1 MLTLEQLQQ
10 FRDKLVTSRMSGVL
24 SITDQNGERIEY
36 KTDAQMAAAIAACD
50 RELAALSGRPARTI
64 VFRTSKFGD

>member
-10 FRDKLVTSRMSGVL
+10 FRDKLVSARMSGVL
-24 SITDQNGERIEY
+24 SVTDSNGERVEY
-36 KTDAQMAAAIAACD
+36 KTDFQMAAAVAACD

-64 VFRTSKFGD
+64 IFRTSKGL